1 MNFRA
6 TARRVLTVPHRM
18 FFLMAVT
25 QLVVVSAWWAW
36 ALAARYFPDVFGTP
50 HSALPATHLHTL
62 FMIYGFLPFFMFGF
76 LFTAGPRWL
85 SMPPPPARRY
95 VPGGVLA
102 SLGVLGLLPANA
114 FSPIS
119 VALALCIFLAGW
131 LWNLVVFAN
140 LIFTSRAPER
150 VHATL
155 IAVALGFGASGL
167 AAAVVAVLLERPA
180 AMEWARIA
188 GIWFFLLP
196 VFVTVSHRM
205 IPFFTASVVPMLR
218 PWRPWWLL
226 SIMLG
231 GAVGH
236 GVLEIL
242 GQTQWTWL
250 VDAPIAFLL
259 FDLSRR
265 WGLAQSMANRLLA
278 MLHIGFFWQA
288 MAFALYALHSG
299 LLAAGHAGIGQA
311 PLHALTIGF
320 CSSLMLAMV
329 TRVTCGHSGRTLA
342 ADTLTWRLFMLLQ
355 LAVVT
360 RIFADV
366 LFGQRGLLL
375 GLAIGL
381 WCACMITWSIK
392 YAPLYWRARADG
404 MPG

>member
-1 MNFRA
+1 MGFRA
-6 TARRVLTVPHRM
+6 TARRVVTVPHRM

-25 QLVVVSAWWAW
+25 QLVVVSLWWAW

-50 HSALPATHLHTL
+50 NSALPATHLHTL

-85 SMPPPPARRY
+85 SMPPPPTRRY
-95 VPGGVLA
+95 MPGGVLA
-102 SLGVLGLLPANA
+102 CIGVLGLLPANA
-114 FSPIS
+114 FSPMI
-119 VALALCIFLAGW
+119 VVLALCFFLAGW

-140 LIFTSRAPER
+140 LIFTSPAPER

-155 IAVALGFGASGL
+155 IAAALGFGASGI
-167 AAAVVAVLLERPA
+167 AAAMAAVLLERPA
-180 AMEWARIA
+180 AMEWTRIA

-196 VFVTVSHRM
+196 VFITVSHRM
-205 IPFFTASVVPMLR
+205 IPFFTASVVSMVH

-226 SIMLG
+226 SAMLA

-250 VDAPIAFLL
+250 VDAPIALLL

-288 MAFALYALHSG
+288 MAFALYALHSI
-299 LLAAGHAGIGQA
+299 LQATGHAGIGQA

-342 ADTLTWRLFMLLQ
+342 ADTLTWWLFMLLQ
-355 LAVVT
+355 LAAVMRV
-360 RIFADV
+360 FADV
-366 LFGQRGLLL
+366 LLGQRGIFL
-375 GLAIGL
+375 GIAIGL

-392 YAPLYWRARADG
+392 YAPVYLRARADG